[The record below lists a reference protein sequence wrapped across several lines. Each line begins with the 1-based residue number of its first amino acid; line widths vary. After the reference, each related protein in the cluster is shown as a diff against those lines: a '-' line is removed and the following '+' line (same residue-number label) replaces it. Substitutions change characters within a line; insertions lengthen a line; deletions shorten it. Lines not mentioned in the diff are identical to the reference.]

1 MKDLFG
7 INNWIASILDRK
19 EKIIMRILI
28 ISSTCSKRK
37 YKEICDKRLI
47 KSLDTNQKF
56 FLSIINGLQQ
66 NGCDDITCITV
77 LPVSFST
84 YPERRIKQYIENE
97 DGINYIYCET
107 YNYPIIRNLY
117 ASFQVL
123 KLVKAFLKDNR
134 DDELYI
140 ITDALFYEFSQA
152 CKYIHYK
159 NKKVFTIVTDIPNC
173 VSNMSYRKSLKGLL
187 LTLYGQMATL
197 SIRNNY
203 DGYIFLTEK
212 MADVCNPTKKP
223 YIVIEG
229 LLSNYKRIEKE
240 INSEESLPIV
250 LYAGKYNIEFGS
262 LLLAN
267 AAPLLKG
274 ICNIKMYGAGGTC
287 VNELKQVAQQNDNLD
302 VNGIIPLEE
311 LLELE
316 TKVDLLINPRPAG
329 QDFTKY
335 SFPSKTLEYMAS
347 GTPVL
352 MYKLEG
358 IPEEYDKYLYYISGT
373 TSKDIANSV
382 LSVLSTGKIALYN
395 KGMSGKK
402 FVVEN
407 KNCNIQTK
415 KILNFVRKYG

>member
-1 MKDLFG
+1 
-7 INNWIASILDRK
+7 
-19 EKIIMRILI
+19 MRILI
-28 ISSTCSKRK
+28 ISSTCSKRL
-37 YKEICDKRLI
+37 YKEICNKRLV

-66 NGCDDITCITV
+66 NGCEDITCISV
-77 LPVSFST
+77 LPVSFAT
-84 YPERRIKQYIENE
+84 YPEKRIMQFTENE

-107 YNYPIIRNLY
+107 YNYPIFRNLY
-117 ASFQVL
+117 SSFQVL
-123 KLVKAFLKDNR
+123 KLVNAFLKDNC

-152 CKYIHYK
+152 CRLIHKK
-159 NKKVFTIVTDIPNC
+159 NKKVFTIVTDLPNC
-173 VSNMSYRKSLKGLL
+173 VSNMSQKKSLKSLL
-187 LTLYGQMATL
+187 LTLYGKMATM
-197 SIRNNY
+197 SIRNSY
-203 DGYIFLTEK
+203 DGYIFLTEN
-212 MADVCNPTKKP
+212 MVEACSSEKKP

-229 LLSNYKRIEKE
+229 LLSNHKRIEKE
-240 INSEESLPIV
+240 INAEESLPTV

-267 AAPLLKG
+267 AAPLLQG
-274 ICNIKMYGAGGTC
+274 VCNIKMYGAGGTC
-287 VNELKQVAQQNDNLD
+287 VNELMQLAQKNNNLD

-373 TSKDIANSV
+373 TPEDIANSIR
-382 LSVLSTGKIALYN
+382 SVLSKGKFELYK

-402 FVVEN
+402 FVSEN
-407 KNCNIQTK
+407 KNCLTQTQ
-415 KILNFVRKYG
+415 KILSFVRKYG